1 MDRKERIN
9 KLLGLIPW
17 RADLLDHSPIDLY
30 KRAISAYGN
39 ESVLAKAL
47 NDNMIT
53 WKNGLFLHDG
63 KVILSDVSTIPDNMC
78 VSVNT
83 SDAIAY
89 YLEGLILERQE
100 QYDGEY

>member
-1 MDRKERIN
+1 MDRKDRIN

-17 RADLLDHSPIDLY
+17 RASLLDVSPIDLY

-39 ESVLAKAL
+39 ESTLAKAL
-47 NDNMIT
+47 NENRIS

-63 KVILSDVSTIPDNMC
+63 KTILSDVSTIPDNMR
-78 VSVNT
+78 VFVNT

-100 QYDGEY
+100 QFDGEY